1 MQQSTSERRV
11 AVVTGG
17 AMGIGAEVCQRL
29 SAAGMTVIVADRDEA
44 AAQAT
49 ATDLRAT
56 GGTAEAQT
64 IDISD
69 PDLVAAAFADI
80 DRRHGRCD
88 VLVNSAGI
96 AKVYPFLDFPL
107 DTA

>member
-49 ATDLRAT
+49 AADLRAT
-56 GGTAEAQT
+56 GGTAEAQA

-80 DRRHGRCD
+80 RSEERRVGKECRSRWWAYECKKKE
-88 VLVNSAGI
+88 G
-96 AKVYPFLDFPL
+96 K
-107 DTA
+107 